1 MTLLQDLN
9 TMFLLMK
16 TYFSSFLARG
26 KSTDRPPM
34 CPDVQFY
41 YQQL

>member
-9 TMFLLMK
+9 TMFMK

-34 CPDVQFY
+34 CPDVQ
-41 YQQL
+41 L